1 MHVLAEPVRSRA
13 VEDGVG
19 WYCYSE
25 EDIDEEEWCCVKL
38 KIWNAV
44 SVPESSFIKSC
55 VTVVNLWLF
64 LDDWAFQE
72 GPFHTHSGFDHL
84 LSMNRIGSI
93 CIFIPAI
100 RFESLELKWDV
111 FYYKNLI
118 DASWLE
124 GDRLKVSFWLKVPG
138 RKTQDLYLLLAV
150 LWVISSRQTSKFPI
164 MRLLIKINA
173 NEGGKK
179 ASKQTWMWVVKS
191 PGWS

>member
-1 MHVLAEPVRSRA
+1 MECGQCSR
-13 VEDGVG
+13 VIFYKIV
-19 WYCYSE
+19 CYSGE
-25 EDIDEEEWCCVKL
+25 PL
-38 KIWNAV
+38 TL
-44 SVPESSFIKSC
+44 P
-55 VTVVNLWLF
+55 
-64 LDDWAFQE
+64 
-72 GPFHTHSGFDHL
+72 GR
-84 LSMNRIGSI
+84 LSLSRRPLSHPLRIRSPVIYECGNRIGSI

-164 MRLLIKINA
+164 MRLLIK
-173 NEGGKK
+173 KK
-179 ASKQTWMWVVKS
+179 CKWRGEKS
-191 PGWS
+191 I

>member
-1 MHVLAEPVRSRA
+1 MECGQCSR
-13 VEDGVG
+13 VIFYKIV
-19 WYCYSE
+19 CYSGE
-25 EDIDEEEWCCVKL
+25 PL
-38 KIWNAV
+38 TL
-44 SVPESSFIKSC
+44 P
-55 VTVVNLWLF
+55 
-64 LDDWAFQE
+64 
-72 GPFHTHSGFDHL
+72 GR
-84 LSMNRIGSI
+84 LSLSRRPLSHPLMIRSPVIYECGNRIGSI

-118 DASWLE
+118 DARWLE

-179 ASKQTWMWVVKS
+179 SI
-191 PGWS
+191 